1 MKNVKYKSLFVFPK
15 RNPVHTWLIPWYKSG
30 WVGSATIWRVVMLT
44 AGSPVSKRIHVP
56 SFGSPIQYF
65 HSYLQSHLFGHLQ
78 CLISVFT
85 LRWAI
90 SGRKAPVFGSPWMRV
105 LDEAYRNNDIDMTE
119 SQNKATQ
126 PGNQYEWNT
135 RWVDQPYLHI
145 GSTISQLKDL
155 PGNTKWWVDNETEN
169 LLAVPCWFLSNKKD
183 TTSVKRLLLGC
194 CASNWSCNAFRL
206 KPESCHDANF
216 VVTGD
221 CHNDNFRCRQ
231 WRSVISWLSYNNCN
245 PGGPV
250 GLPQGC
256 KPIHWNPNTF
266 LERKVCWQI
275 AQKLQK
281 TSVANFT
288 YLFWTLYFAS
298 RTKNKL
304 KQLYFNGAVSM
315 FFQQSLHLPKNKQPK
330 WRLLWSHDPWDHIS
344 WFPLPSLGPSPME
357 NPMLKG

>member
-1 MKNVKYKSLFVFPK
+1 MSWVVNSPGVICEPSLE
-15 RNPVHTWLIPWYKSG
+15 IPQRFIAGLSQRWSPEYRVENIGINSSKLQSG
-30 WVGSATIWRVVMLT
+30 IILY
-44 AGSPVSKRIHVP
+44 KRIHN
-56 SFGSPIQYF
+56 SGQNNF
-65 HSYLQSHLFGHLQ
+65 
-78 CLISVFT
+78 LIDDF
-85 LRWAI
+85 A
-90 SGRKAPVFGSPWMRV
+90 F
-105 LDEAYRNNDIDMTE
+105 DM
-119 SQNKATQ
+119 
-126 PGNQYEWNT
+126 
-135 RWVDQPYLHI
+135 
-145 GSTISQLKDL
+145 
-155 PGNTKWWVDNETEN
+155 
-169 LLAVPCWFLSNKKD
+169 
-183 TTSVKRLLLGC
+183 
-194 CASNWSCNAFRL
+194 
-206 KPESCHDANF
+206 
-216 VVTGD
+216 
-221 CHNDNFRCRQ
+221 CHNSDLRVC
-231 WRSVISWLSYNNCN
+231 IISYNNCN

-266 LERKVCWQI
+266 LEKKVCWQI

-330 WRLLWSHDPWDHIS
+330 WRLWSHDPWDHIS

>member
-1 MKNVKYKSLFVFPK
+1 MHLSSTKCQPFCAGVNMGYHENFLGWKRHFGSGCLLGIRDSLWCQLC
-15 RNPVHTWLIPWYKSG
+15 RHWWKSG
-30 WVGSATIWRVVMLT
+30 L
-44 AGSPVSKRIHVP
+44 
-56 SFGSPIQYF
+56 
-65 HSYLQSHLFGHLQ
+65 LF
-78 CLISVFT
+78 
-85 LRWAI
+85 
-90 SGRKAPVFGSPWMRV
+90 
-105 LDEAYRNNDIDMTE
+105 
-119 SQNKATQ
+119 
-126 PGNQYEWNT
+126 
-135 RWVDQPYLHI
+135 
-145 GSTISQLKDL
+145 
-155 PGNTKWWVDNETEN
+155 
-169 LLAVPCWFLSNKKD
+169 
-183 TTSVKRLLLGC
+183 
-194 CASNWSCNAFRL
+194 
-206 KPESCHDANF
+206 
-216 VVTGD
+216 
-221 CHNDNFRCRQ
+221 
-231 WRSVISWLSYNNCN
+231 SYNNCN

-266 LERKVCWQI
+266 LEKKVCWQI

-330 WRLLWSHDPWDHIS
+330 WRLLWSHDPWDLIS

>member
-1 MKNVKYKSLFVFPK
+1 MACWKKSWAINGHQVQLFLFTVSYFLWFYSVGTDILWYLTLHSQYVILIDNMPGILAVWFTPQSK
-15 RNPVHTWLIPWYKSG
+15 HTAY
-30 WVGSATIWRVVMLT
+30 TM
-44 AGSPVSKRIHVP
+44 
-56 SFGSPIQYF
+56 
-65 HSYLQSHLFGHLQ
+65 
-78 CLISVFT
+78 SVFNT
-85 LRWAI
+85 
-90 SGRKAPVFGSPWMRV
+90 
-105 LDEAYRNNDIDMTE
+105 
-119 SQNKATQ
+119 
-126 PGNQYEWNT
+126 PG
-135 RWVDQPYLHI
+135 
-145 GSTISQLKDL
+145 
-155 PGNTKWWVDNETEN
+155 
-169 LLAVPCWFLSNKKD
+169 A
-183 TTSVKRLLLGC
+183 
-194 CASNWSCNAFRL
+194 
-206 KPESCHDANF
+206 
-216 VVTGD
+216 
-221 CHNDNFRCRQ
+221 
-231 WRSVISWLSYNNCN
+231 SYNNCN

-266 LERKVCWQI
+266 LEKKVCWQI

-330 WRLLWSHDPWDHIS
+330 WRLLWSHDPWDLIS

>member
-1 MKNVKYKSLFVFPK
+1 MCHLVGISHHYKIVFMSSTTLHRAVSRARTWFTAVYRWVILPSGISSDCRWPLDVAGRKLCVKWDMNILVTFCINFATRSASRHSLFQV
-15 RNPVHTWLIPWYKSG
+15 
-30 WVGSATIWRVVMLT
+30 
-44 AGSPVSKRIHVP
+44 
-56 SFGSPIQYF
+56 
-65 HSYLQSHLFGHLQ
+65 
-78 CLISVFT
+78 
-85 LRWAI
+85 
-90 SGRKAPVFGSPWMRV
+90 
-105 LDEAYRNNDIDMTE
+105 
-119 SQNKATQ
+119 
-126 PGNQYEWNT
+126 
-135 RWVDQPYLHI
+135 
-145 GSTISQLKDL
+145 
-155 PGNTKWWVDNETEN
+155 
-169 LLAVPCWFLSNKKD
+169 
-183 TTSVKRLLLGC
+183 
-194 CASNWSCNAFRL
+194 
-206 KPESCHDANF
+206 
-216 VVTGD
+216 
-221 CHNDNFRCRQ
+221 
-231 WRSVISWLSYNNCN
+231 SYNNCN

-266 LERKVCWQI
+266 LEKKVCWQI

-330 WRLLWSHDPWDHIS
+330 WRLLWSHDPWDLIS

>member
-1 MKNVKYKSLFVFPK
+1 MA
-15 RNPVHTWLIPWYKSG
+15 SG
-30 WVGSATIWRVVMLT
+30 VTC
-44 AGSPVSKRIHVP
+44 
-56 SFGSPIQYF
+56 PIQCMEGIKKNPTTHFYMWVK
-65 HSYLQSHLFGHLQ
+65 L
-78 CLISVFT
+78 SVW
-85 LRWAI
+85 R
-90 SGRKAPVFGSPWMRV
+90 PWRI
-105 LDEAYRNNDIDMTE
+105 L
-119 SQNKATQ
+119 SC
-126 PGNQYEWNT
+126 PF
-135 RWVDQPYLHI
+135 
-145 GSTISQLKDL
+145 S
-155 PGNTKWWVDNETEN
+155 KWWCPKEFPMCGSWYFQVVELTI
-169 LLAVPCWFLSNKKD
+169 
-183 TTSVKRLLLGC
+183 
-194 CASNWSCNAFRL
+194 
-206 KPESCHDANF
+206 HD
-216 VVTGD
+216 
-221 CHNDNFRCRQ
+221 H
-231 WRSVISWLSYNNCN
+231 WRRKIIMLWISYNNCN

-266 LERKVCWQI
+266 LEKKVCWQI

-315 FFQQSLHLPKNKQPK
+315 FLQQSLHLPKNKQPK